1 MGYIKEPKGVDFVV
15 EPHVVTA
22 EDRRFIS
29 AAIAHY
35 KATGKFK
42 KAPKAKRTA
51 RRKKKAKNKDAGIL
65 IPAIQFDHDRNDLFP
80 FFKRFRHPVL
90 L

>member
-22 EDRRFIS
+22 EDKRIIS
-29 AAIAHY
+29 EAIAHY

-42 KAPKAKRTA
+42 KVPKPKRASRST
-51 RRKKKAKNKDAGIL
+51 
-65 IPAIQFDHDRNDLFP
+65 
-80 FFKRFRHPVL
+80 KRSG
-90 L
+90 

>member
-22 EDRRFIS
+22 EDRRIIS
-29 AAIAHY
+29 EAIAHY

-42 KAPKAKRTA
+42 KVPKPKRVHSAT
-51 RRKKKAKNKDAGIL
+51 KKKGKS
-65 IPAIQFDHDRNDLFP
+65 
-80 FFKRFRHPVL
+80 
-90 L
+90 

>member
-22 EDRRFIS
+22 EDRRIIS
-29 AAIAHY
+29 EAIAHY

-42 KAPKAKRTA
+42 RAPKSKRA
-51 RRKKKAKNKDAGIL
+51 RHAQKKVKK
-65 IPAIQFDHDRNDLFP
+65 
-80 FFKRFRHPVL
+80 
-90 L
+90 

>member
-22 EDRRFIS
+22 EDRRIIS
-29 AAIAHY
+29 EAIAHY

-42 KAPKAKRTA
+42 TAPKTKRV
-51 RRKKKAKNKDAGIL
+51 RRAQKKAKK
-65 IPAIQFDHDRNDLFP
+65 
-80 FFKRFRHPVL
+80 
-90 L
+90 

>member
-22 EDRRFIS
+22 EDRRIIS
-29 AAIAHY
+29 EAIAHY

-42 KAPKAKRTA
+42 RVSKPKNTHRAA
-51 RRKKKAKNKDAGIL
+51 KKAKK
-65 IPAIQFDHDRNDLFP
+65 
-80 FFKRFRHPVL
+80 
-90 L
+90 

>member
-22 EDRRFIS
+22 EDKRIIS
-29 AAIAHY
+29 EAIAHY

-42 KAPKAKRTA
+42 KAPKPKRT
-51 RRKKKAKNKDAGIL
+51 RRVIKKAKK
-65 IPAIQFDHDRNDLFP
+65 
-80 FFKRFRHPVL
+80 
-90 L
+90 

>member
-22 EDRRFIS
+22 EDKRTIS
-29 AAIAHY
+29 EAIAHY

-42 KAPKAKRTA
+42 KAPKTKRA
-51 RRKKKAKNKDAGIL
+51 ERIAKKAKK
-65 IPAIQFDHDRNDLFP
+65 
-80 FFKRFRHPVL
+80 
-90 L
+90 